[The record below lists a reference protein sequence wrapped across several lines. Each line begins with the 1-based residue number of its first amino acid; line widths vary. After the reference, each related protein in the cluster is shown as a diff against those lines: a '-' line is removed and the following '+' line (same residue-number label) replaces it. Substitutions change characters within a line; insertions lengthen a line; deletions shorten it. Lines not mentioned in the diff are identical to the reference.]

1 MPPGAFSGTPETARV
16 GTDMQNQ
23 QRHCRGR
30 GDLSDL
36 VSRIRA
42 RVASFVTV
50 HTFGGR
56 GSPSF

>member
-1 MPPGAFSGTPETARV
+1 MRSEAFPGTPETARV

-30 GDLSDL
+30 ADLSDL
-36 VSRIRA
+36 GSRIRA
-42 RVASFVTV
+42 RITDFVTV